1 MTDIYTEILQSPE
14 IMSETPVI
22 DFSTLAERYA
32 NFMID
37 GMDNKTMEQ
46 FVFDCPYDSF
56 TETHETVEDLI
67 DEIREDYDDEVVAM
81 LVNE

>member
-1 MTDIYTEILQSPE
+1 MTDLYNEILHSPE

-32 NFMID
+32 NFVID
-37 GMDNKTMEQ
+37 GMDLKTMEQ
-46 FVFDCPYDSF
+46 FVFDCLYDSF

-67 DEIREDYDDEVVAM
+67 DEIREDYDDEVVA
-81 LVNE
+81 LLINE

>member
-14 IMSETPVI
+14 IMTETPVI

-32 NFMID
+32 NFVID
-37 GMDNKTMEQ
+37 GMDLKTMEQ
-46 FVFDCPYDSF
+46 FVFDMLYDSF

-81 LVNE
+81 LINE